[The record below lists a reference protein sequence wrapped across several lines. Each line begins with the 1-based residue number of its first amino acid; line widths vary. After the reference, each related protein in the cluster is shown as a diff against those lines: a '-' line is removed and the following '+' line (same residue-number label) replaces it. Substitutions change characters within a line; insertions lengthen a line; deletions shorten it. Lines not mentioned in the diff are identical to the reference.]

1 MIPFLICNI
10 IVYIR
15 NIKYH
20 LIFFFNIS
28 DINIMIFNN
37 YFENVIHSFFVKLYF
52 LPTKNITKLRFFVK
66 IIWNTVTKIS
76 NGYSIAFV
84 LQTKIA
90 FIIFLSIL
98 KNLLLQKYNFF
109 IYLTQLF
116 HDFQI
121 SFTNT
126 SLYLI

>member
-66 IIWNTVTKIS
+66 II
-76 NGYSIAFV
+76 
-84 LQTKIA
+84 
-90 FIIFLSIL
+90 
-98 KNLLLQKYNFF
+98 
-109 IYLTQLF
+109 
-116 HDFQI
+116 
-121 SFTNT
+121 
-126 SLYLI
+126 